1 MVNIGFIVEGGSE
14 KIIIESQAFNN
25 FLLDNNYTLIKPVID
40 AQGGG
45 NLLPDNIEVM
55 IQTLKQQNA
64 EKIFVLTDLEEEASP
79 QTVKDRLTNDEVDEI
94 FVAVKALEAWF
105 LADTE
110 AMRLWLKSDDFIEPT
125 PEDTTQMPWL
135 RLKEIAKNNGTN
147 GPGSKI
153 AFAKKMVRF
162 EFSITNAAAHDN
174 CPSAAELVTALE
186 NPTS

>member
-14 KIIIESQAFNN
+14 KIIIESQAFNS
-25 FLLDNNYTLIKPVID
+25 FLLENNYTLIQPVID

-55 IQTLKQQNA
+55 IQTLKKNHA
-64 EKIFVLTDLEEEASP
+64 EKICVLTDLEEETSS
-79 QTVKDRLTNDEVDEI
+79 QVVKDRLANDEVDEI

-110 AMRLWLKSDDFIEPT
+110 AMRRWLKSDDFIELN

-135 RLKEIAKNNGTN
+135 RLKEVAKNNNAN

-153 AFAKKMVRF
+153 AFAKKIVRF
-162 EFSITNAAAHDN
+162 DFSITNAAAHDN
-174 CPSAAELVTALE
+174 CPSATELVTTLE
-186 NPTS
+186 T